1 METQTIATL
10 EFEDTADAYGAVQ
23 CDDDINNGDTLLVES
38 EGVVGIANTWP
49 VAVTT
54 EFGEFHTIGNVAEFL
69 ACSNITPAMVAAA
82 VAVADQKGFPV
93 AQWARDLVNN
103 AAYTQTPEYIR
114 ACVANQVNLARMYQ
128 SALIMAARKGNAPVV
143 ASYRAYRDAHINAAR
158 SIRNAH

>member
-69 ACSNITPAMVAAA
+69 ACSNITP
-82 VAVADQKGFPV
+82 P
-93 AQWARDLVNN
+93 WLPRPL
-103 AAYTQTPEYIR
+103 PLLIR
-114 ACVANQVNLARMYQ
+114 RGSPLPN
-128 SALIMAARKGNAPVV
+128 G
-143 ASYRAYRDAHINAAR
+143 RATW
-158 SIRNAH
+158 